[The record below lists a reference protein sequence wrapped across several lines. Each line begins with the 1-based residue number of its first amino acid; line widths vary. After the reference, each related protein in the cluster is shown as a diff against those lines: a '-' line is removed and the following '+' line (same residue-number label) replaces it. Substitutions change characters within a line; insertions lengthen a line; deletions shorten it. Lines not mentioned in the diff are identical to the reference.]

1 MLGVELPIVQ
11 APVGWVGCSQSA
23 LAAPNTDAKGI
34 IELSSG
40 ELDVV
45 REEIFNPLRPTGK
58 PSAANVA

>member
-1 MLGVELPIVQ
+1 VQ